1 MTKITKFHHETWAPL
16 QKLASRRSPSACR
29 TFPAD
34 HPGFNFQRYA
44 ISMTIDSIVIILK
57 GCHDGVRNLGDGVGH
72 HQQLQTLGVSHSLW
86 ARSSIMSTINPLY
99 FGRVAFWLWFGKSSL
114 ATELKPEELS
124 QKGRRV
130 WRCLQMNLKYLKVFS
145 TQNLSKEN
153 SPITLFA
160 PASFSMSAAC
170 ATKIPSTE
178 STSNLSD
185 LIRDSGDLA
194 QGAAGVGHVVEQDTH
209 PVLHVPHLI
218 LKFSSLSSF
227 ITILINRVIL
237 MINISITIL
246 MITRI
251 ILMINIS
258 IQ

>member
-29 TFPAD
+29 TSPAD
-34 HPGFNFQRYA
+34 HPGFNFQHYVSCA
-44 ISMTIDSIVIILK
+44 ISILSIVFILK

-170 ATKIPSTE
+170 AKSSE
-178 STSNLSD
+178 STSNLSS
-185 LIRDSGDLA
+185 DS
-194 QGAAGVGHVVEQDTH
+194 
-209 PVLHVPHLI
+209 
-218 LKFSSLSSF
+218 
-227 ITILINRVIL
+227 
-237 MINISITIL
+237 
-246 MITRI
+246 
-251 ILMINIS
+251 
-258 IQ
+258 